1 MNQKKDYVLRWIP
14 KYSIIPLI
22 TALVLNTLVYSGTM
36 VLCKGLYHHDFTTA
50 FDRMVPVIPEF
61 TSIYLIC
68 YVFWVVNYIMTAR
81 ISREH
86 MYRFLTADYLSRIVC
101 GIFFV
106 FLPTTLVRPEITGTG
121 FWDQALRFVYSI
133 DQSANL
139 FPSIHCLVSWFCYIG
154 IRHQKKIPV
163 WYQRFSLVF
172 AILVCISTQVTKQH
186 YIIDV
191 FGGIILSEVCYL
203 IGRKMKQRKIF
214 KISYYYIVSG
224 MFVPFAVLMMPLVK
238 ETAQLGIA
246 NRFGVIV
253 LYVVFFMPM
262 NVLLYSGYLNN
273 IPMALE
279 EAACVDGAGVWQ
291 TYWKIIFPNMK
302 PMHATVAV
310 LTAMSTWN
318 DVMTPLVIMSGTDQ
332 NTLPLAQLNFQTQ
345 FGTNYNL
352 AFASY
357 LLALLPILIFYIIC
371 QKQIINGVVNGAVK

>member
-279 EAACVDGAGVWQ
+279 FHESHVQ
-291 TYWKIIFPNMK
+291 PFLY
-302 PMHATVAV
+302 
-310 LTAMSTWN
+310 
-318 DVMTPLVIMSGTDQ
+318 
-332 NTLPLAQLNFQTQ
+332 
-345 FGTNYNL
+345 
-352 AFASY
+352 
-357 LLALLPILIFYIIC
+357 
-371 QKQIINGVVNGAVK
+371 